1 MANRPMQKAASSQP
15 HFLQFNNLA
24 CETAGGKVIFA
35 TDEWFAP
42 ARNLLKRDPPEF
54 IASAFTEYGKWMD
67 GWETRRKRIPGHD
80 WCIVQLGVPGVIHG
94 FDVDTSFFTGNYGPY
109 ASIQVACLDQIP
121 SFTLEGDRTGMAAS
135 PSQFEAVA
143 KLNSDSWKEIVP
155 MTEMKPG
162 YSESCHNYLSVTYPH
177 RVTHVRLNIY
187 PDGGI
192 ARLKVYGIGKRDWST
207 VPGQD
212 LVDLV
217 ALVNGGVCVGYSD
230 AHYGHPR
237 NIIALGRADN
247 MGDGWETARRLDR
260 PKVLRVDEKGIL
272 QVPGCEWAILR
283 LGHPGIISKI
293 ELDTNHFKG
302 NFPDSCKIEACS
314 LTPDEE
320 NRLTLSQWRSDKSP
334 KWRILLP
341 PQKLKADHRHLFSGE
356 SVVHCGPVSH
366 VRLVIAPDGGVSR
379 LRLWGRPVSNNV
391 THSQPISKL

>member
-1 MANRPMQKAASSQP
+1 MANRPIQKAASSQP

-80 WCIVQLGVPGVIHG
+80 WCIVQLGVPGIIHG

-109 ASIQVACLDQIP
+109 VSIQVACL
-121 SFTLEGDRTGMAAS
+121 GDRTGMAAS

-162 YSESCHNYLSVTYPH
+162 YSDTCHNYLSVTYPH
-177 RVTHVRLNIY
+177 RVTHIRLNIY

-192 ARLKVYGIGKRDWST
+192 ARLKVYGVGKKDWST

-237 NIIALGRADN
+237 NMIALGRGEN

-260 PKVLRVDEKGIL
+260 PTILRVDEKGIL

-320 NRLTLSQWRSDKSP
+320 NNLILNQWRSDKSH
-334 KWRILLP
+334 KWRIVLP
-341 PQKLKADHRHLFSGE
+341 PQKLKAHHRHFFSGE
-356 SVVHCGPVSH
+356 SVVHCGPVTH

-379 LRLWGRPVSNNV
+379 LRLWGRPVSDYV
-391 THSQPISKL
+391 THPQQVSKL

>member
-1 MANRPMQKAASSQP
+1 MANRPVQKATSSQP

-42 ARNLLKRDPPEF
+42 GRNLLKV
-54 IASAFTEYGKWMD
+54 
-67 GWETRRKRIPGHD
+67 GHD
-80 WCIVQLGVPGVIHG
+80 WCIVQLGVPGIIYG
-94 FDVDTSFFTGNYGPY
+94 FDVDTSFFTGNYAPY
-109 ASIQVACLDQIP
+109 ASIQAACLDQMP
-121 SFTLEGDRTGMAAS
+121 WFTLEGDRTGMAAS
-135 PSQFEAVA
+135 PSQFEA
-143 KLNSDSWKEIVP
+143 LNSESWEEIVP
-155 MTEMKPG
+155 MTKLKPG
-162 YSESCHNYLSVTYPH
+162 YPESCHNYLSVTYPH
-177 RVTHVRLNIY
+177 RVTHIRLNIY
-187 PDGGI
+187 PDGGV
-192 ARLKVYGIGKRDWST
+192 ARLKVYGIGKKDWST
-207 VPGQD
+207 VPIQD

-237 NIIALGRADN
+237 NMIGLGRADN

-260 PKVLRVDEKGIL
+260 PKILRVDEKGIL

-302 NFPDSCKIEACS
+302 NFPDSCKIEACNV
-314 LTPDEE
+314 TPDEE
-320 NRLTLSQWRSDKSP
+320 NDLILNQWHSDKIP

-341 PQKLKADHRHLFSGE
+341 PQKLKAHHRHLFSGE
-356 SVVHCGPVSH
+356 SVVHCGPVTH

-379 LRLWGRPVSNNV
+379 LRLWGRPVSSSL
-391 THSQPISKL
+391 TRHQQISKL